1 VTLDSVNGG
10 FVFVRWNKEKK
21 EHYVAN
27 KMIDPGLYYNL
38 NAARKIMRKQTKK
51 ATFNSEDISLQ
62 ADDQFK
68 ISDEDIEGLR
78 GLYDKKLNSEIEVQ
92 QNMHKKQLEKAKRK
106 AQRKKSKD

>member
-1 VTLDSVNGG
+1 
-10 FVFVRWNKEKK
+10 
-21 EHYVAN
+21 
-27 KMIDPGLYYNL
+27 
-38 NAARKIMRKQTKK
+38 MRKQTKK